1 MTPKVIIVSCTRKME
16 IEANSLPL
24 YRSWR
29 DGLNTPLYKLD
40 ITWENTDGMPKV
52 YNRKIEEYRDSGAE
66 FIVCVHDDVY
76 IDDSR
81 LTHKLD
87 DAYNKHGFDIVG
99 LAGCLNPT
107 IKPHNLW
114 HIMAERK
121 DLRGQVAHPAGAPGQ
136 IMTTPFGPTP
146 SRVTMIDGLF
156 MAVRTAS
163 VKNTGWKFNENYTFH
178 HYDLSSCIDANRHKL
193 KIGVYPIHVVHSSPG
208 LKSLDDAAWKSSNDR
223 FLKEYDAR

>member
-1 MTPKVIIVSCTRKME
+1 MNTTIVACTRAVTKQEVEQLPVVKSFNE
-16 IEANSLPL
+16 I
-24 YRSWR
+24 
-29 DGLNTPLYKLD
+29 LNTTCHLRL
-40 ITWENTDGMPKV
+40 IRGNSRGLSAC
-52 YNRKIEEYRDSGAE
+52 YNGAIECTPADWLV
-66 FIVCVHDDVY
+66 FVHDDVY

-87 DAYNKHGFDIVG
+87 EAYNKHGFDIVG

-146 SRVTMIDGLF
+146 SRVTLIDGLF
-156 MAVRTAS
+156 MAVRTES
-163 VKNTGWKFNENYTFH
+163 IKNTNWKFNENYTFH
-178 HYDLSSCIDANRHKL
+178 HYDLSSCIDANQAKL

-208 LKSLDDAAWKSSNDR
+208 LKSLEDTTWKNSNER
-223 FLKEYDAR
+223 FLKEYNAR

>member
-1 MTPKVIIVSCTRKME
+1 MSTTIVACTRAVTNEEVKHLPIVKSFNDNLKTTCELRLIRGNRRGLSACYNAAME
-16 IEANSLPL
+16 C
-24 YRSWR
+24 
-29 DGLNTPLYKLD
+29 TPADWL
-40 ITWENTDGMPKV
+40 V
-52 YNRKIEEYRDSGAE
+52 
-66 FIVCVHDDVY
+66 FVHDDVY

-87 DAYNKHGFDIVG
+87 EAHVNHGFDIVG
-99 LAGCLNPT
+99 LAGCLNPI

-114 HIMAERK
+114 HIMADRK

-163 VKNTGWKFNENYTFH
+163 VKNTEWKFNENYTFH
-178 HYDLSSCIDANRHKL
+178 HYDLASCIDANRHKL

-208 LKSLDDAAWKSSNDR
+208 LKSLEDTVWKNSNEC
-223 FLKEYDAR
+223 FLKEYDARQQ